1 MSGATSLPDPTG
13 PTAPLVPGHSLTVDL
28 LVIGCGPAGEKG
40 AVQAAFYGKSVVVVE
55 RGPLGGACVHTGT
68 LPSKGL
74 RESSLALAGL
84 RNLGLRGITCNLAQD
99 VRVDELLAH
108 KDAVAA
114 TETARIEANLA
125 RHNVQ
130 LLRGEARLVAQDCG
144 EVTLQ
149 NGQVVTVHAS
159 VVLLATGTHPHRPA
173 DLPFASREV
182 WCSDEVV
189 QMDTIPASLLV
200 YGAGVIGC
208 EYASMF
214 AALGVEVHLIEP
226 RDRVLPFIDQEIAAN
241 LVEAMSQLGVRLH
254 TNSKYHRCE
263 VQEGQ
268 VRLHMSSGPALVAER
283 LLFAAGR
290 TGNVEGLGLQE
301 VGVRVSSR
309 GLIEVDK
316 QYYTGVGRIY
326 AVGDVIGFPALAST
340 SMDQGR
346 VAMCHA
352 FGFSYKQSLA
362 SLLPYGIYTIP
373 ECSLVGATE
382 QELEQQGRAFEVGRA
397 RYQDNA
403 RAQLMGNQQGLLKLL
418 FCPDTRE
425 LLGVHVVGE
434 RASELVHIGMM
445 VMQFGGK
452 IDAFID
458 AVFNYPTLSELF
470 KYAAYDGLGR
480 LARRKAFEAAA
491 VATASAT

>member
-1 MSGATSLPDPTG
+1 MHDAATPIDLR
-13 PTAPLVPGHSLTVDL
+13 VDL

-40 AVQAAFYGKSVVVVE
+40 AVQAAFYGKRVVVVE
-55 RGPLGGACVHTGT
+55 RALLGGACVHTGT

-74 RESSLALAGL
+74 RESALVLAGL
-84 RNLGLRGITCNLAQD
+84 KNLGLRAMTCSLAED

-114 TETARIEANLA
+114 AETERIESNLA
-125 RHNVQ
+125 RHHVQ
-130 LLRGEARLVAQDCG
+130 LLRGEARLTGLHEAEVALADG
-144 EVTLQ
+144 GVARIEADVILI
-149 NGQVVTVHAS
+149 
-159 VVLLATGTHPHRPA
+159 ATGTRPHRPA
-173 DLPFASREV
+173 DLPFATREV

-189 QMDTIPASLLV
+189 HMDAVPRSLLV

-208 EYASMF
+208 EYASIF

-226 RDRVLPFIDQEIAAN
+226 RERILPFIDHEVAGA
-241 LVEAMSQLGVRLH
+241 LLSAFDGLGIQLH
-254 TNSKYHRCE
+254 TNHKYTHCE
-263 VQEGQ
+263 VEPNQ
-268 VRLHMSSGPALVAER
+268 VRLHFGPDRVLQAER

-290 TGNVEGLGLQE
+290 TGNVEGLGLQPL
-301 VGVRVSSR
+301 GVRVSNR
-309 GLIEVDK
+309 GLIEVDNH
-316 QYYTGVGRIY
+316 YWTGVGRIF

-352 FGFSYKQSLA
+352 FGFSYKRALSN
-362 SLLPYGIYTIP
+362 LLPYGIYTIP

-382 QELEQQGRAFEVGRA
+382 QELEESGRPFEVGRA
-397 RYQDNA
+397 RYADNA
-403 RAQLMGNQQGLLKLL
+403 RGQLMGNPTGLLKIL
-418 FCPDTRE
+418 FCPHTRE

-445 VMQFGGK
+445 VMQFGGR

-480 LARRKAFEAAA
+480 LARRRAFERDA
-491 VATASAT
+491 ASAGAADNNV